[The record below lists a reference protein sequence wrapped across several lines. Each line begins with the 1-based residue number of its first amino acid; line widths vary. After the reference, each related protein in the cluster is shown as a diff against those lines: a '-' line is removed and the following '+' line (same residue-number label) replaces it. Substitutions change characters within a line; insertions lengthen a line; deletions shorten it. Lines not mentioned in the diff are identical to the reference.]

1 MTQTVSR
8 TFPLP
13 PRELVESMLSEDYQ
27 RTRSSRLGGTAAPT
41 VVRDGTDR
49 ATVRFPRRL
58 PLESLPGP
66 LRSLAGTGEITQVEK
81 WDVITDERCHA
92 TWGSESSLPG
102 KAGGTFEVVP
112 DGTGS
117 RYTVT
122 ATVDVKVPLIGGRI
136 SKEAEAQVVKLIEAE
151 MDLATEY
158 LAAH

>member
-1 MTQTVSR
+1 MTQQVSR
-8 TFPLP
+8 TFPRR

-27 RTRSSRLGGTAAPT
+27 RTRSSRLGGTAMPT
-41 VVRDGTDR
+41 VVRDGDK

-81 WDVITDERCHA
+81 WETISDDRCSA
-92 TWGSESSLPG
+92 TWSSESSLPG

-112 DGTGS
+112 EGDGT
-117 RYTVT
+117 RWTVI
-122 ATVDVKVPLIGGRI
+122 ATVEVKVPLIGGRI

-151 MDLATEY
+151 MDLAEEY
-158 LAAH
+158 LASQQ